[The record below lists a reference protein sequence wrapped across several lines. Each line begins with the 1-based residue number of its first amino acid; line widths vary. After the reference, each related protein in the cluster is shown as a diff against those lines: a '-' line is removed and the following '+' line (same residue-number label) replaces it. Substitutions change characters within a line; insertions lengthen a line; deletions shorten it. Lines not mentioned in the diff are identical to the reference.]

1 MVLGR
6 DFEQIQ
12 GVWTLCSPPLNN
24 SINSFFLCICEQE
37 FFFYKLFL
45 VHRSNF
51 YSNSSFNSSLKK
63 HDGIAISHY
72 VFKLVHLFL
81 VHLLDCFG
89 DISPS
94 TLWTSNFAKLKV
106 THVFHRPWAG
116 RTEYL
121 FVHRL
126 DGVQILRPRFLSRL
140 MFGRAYLV
148 MRGVLAFSLCR
159 PETFLVHG
167 MADLNKN
174 KNLNKSNMGVMD
186 SHNTMYIT

>member
-37 FFFYKLFL
+37 FFLKYKFFL

-63 HDGIAISHY
+63 HDRIAISHY

-89 DISPS
+89 VISPS
-94 TLWTSNFAKLKV
+94 MLWTSNFGKLKV
-106 THVFHRPWAG
+106 RMYF
-116 RTEYL
+116 
-121 FVHRL
+121 
-126 DGVQILRPRFLSRL
+126 I
-140 MFGRAYLV
+140 
-148 MRGVLAFSLCR
+148 
-159 PETFLVHG
+159 VHG
-167 MADLNKN
+167 LDVLNICSSVGWMV
-174 KNLNKSNMGVMD
+174 LKSFAKVFI
-186 SHNTMYIT
+186 SSYIWTSVPCNEGQWHLASVVQRRFSSMKWRI